1 MRIGSFIFPVSHHP
15 HGDSGVID
23 STLEEIELAEHIG
36 IDAVWLTEHH
46 FDGAVAYADPLVF
59 GAAVAARTKRL
70 KIGFAVVELA
80 LHHPIRLATQ
90 TSILDNLSHGRLIVG
105 TGRGSAFNH
114 YEYIG
119 FGIDMQDGIER
130 LDESEEL
137 LVKAWTATNLKHE
150 GEHWQV
156 KFPMLRPRPYQK
168 PHPPL
173 VRACIS
179 EASTTAMAQIGRPV
193 MLGIMP
199 LDSLAD
205 RLTAFRDAM
214 LSTGFDEQA
223 VEATL
228 NQCWASR
235 NVFVADTYEEARE
248 NAERGFARERRHF
261 GEARRLFNPG
271 GGPPQQGSGTSS
283 ASENLEMSFIM
294 GTPNQVAD
302 QLASF
307 RDAGVR
313 NLMLKFNTGE
323 MDTQQ
328 AQTSMKLFGDKVL
341 PLLQD
346 RC

>member
-15 HGDSGVID
+15 HGDSAVID
-23 STLEEIELAEHIG
+23 STLEEIELAENIG
-36 IDAVWLTEHH
+36 LDAVWLTEHH

-59 GAAVAARTKRL
+59 GAAVAARTKHV

-90 TSILDNLSHGRLIVG
+90 TSVLDNLSHGRLIVG

-119 FGIDMQDGIER
+119 YGIDMQDGIDR
-130 LDESEEL
+130 LEESEEL
-137 LVKAWTATNLKHE
+137 LVKAWTATPLKHH

-179 EASTTAMAQIGRPV
+179 EASTIAMAKIGRPV

-199 LDSLAD
+199 LQSLAD
-205 RLTAFRDAM
+205 RLNAFRDAM
-214 LSTGFDEQA
+214 SESGFDEQTTESA
-223 VEATL
+223 L
-228 NQCWASR
+228 DQCWASR
-235 NVFVADTYEEARE
+235 NVFIANTYDEARQA
-248 NAERGFARERRHF
+248 AEHGFARERRHF

-283 ASENLEMSFIM
+283 SSENLMMSFVM
-294 GTPNQVAD
+294 GTPSQVAD
-302 QLASF
+302 ELASF
-307 RDAGVR
+307 QDAGVR

-323 MDTQQ
+323 MPTQQ
-328 AQTSMKLFGDKVL
+328 AQASMKLFSKKVM
-341 PLLQD
+341 PLLQE
-346 RC
+346 R